1 MFITLIALCYS
12 TQIPRHQLD
21 TSFIKVLDDST
32 MREAIRKEKSSF
44 VFFHAD
50 HLRISDIAYLHYVR
64 VAKEF
69 KKNSTFFVVPATLG
83 SDVMRSYSIPSTPA
97 LVHFRLGT
105 KVGTHYGLF
114 SYDSVHKFVANWT
127 LPRMLTLTLKENI
140 TEEIFFSSLQSLYPD
155 TRLVIAIFG
164 DRSTKY
170 GRCMFDL
177 AEELGVFFPFVNI
190 NDEKST
196 KQLGLRNPSLVLIR
210 FEDAQRF
217 IYNGEPDV
225 DDMFIWTQ
233 HYSLPQF
240 RKLDLKDL
248 FSPDGVAL
256 KSAIAFYDS
265 NNYSQ
270 IDEVYLSI
278 GKYSNQQNWIKFYYA
293 DKNEYQS
300 LTNLF
305 KIEKFPSILYL
316 SANYVNLSYAVAD
329 VKDNATFTQFYE
341 ENLTLK
347 TIRTPQGMYGVLR
360 QVTEF
365 SFEKMAEEGPYFA
378 IFTSAFCTKCKPMKT
393 AAVDAAK
400 TIYRNKG
407 TVNWAFWDMTQA
419 TPSFQSKIDIG
430 VPSIWYFP
438 TANVTEGTSYAG
450 PPNYLSIVEWV
461 SGFAPDAFDLDAVM
475 KHELGDNGF
484 DEI

>member
-1 MFITLIALCYS
+1 MFVTFLALCYS
-12 TQIPRHQLD
+12 VQIPRHQLD
-21 TSFIKVLDDST
+21 TKFIKILDDST
-32 MREAIRKEKSSF
+32 MRDAIRKEKTSF

-50 HLRISDIAYLHYVR
+50 HLRVSDIAYLHYAR
-64 VAKEF
+64 VANEF
-69 KKNSTFFVVPATLG
+69 KKNSTFFVVPAALG
-83 SDVMRSYSIPSTPA
+83 SDVMRSYSIASTPA

-114 SYDSVHKFVANWT
+114 SYDSVRNFVVNWT
-127 LPRMLTLTLKENI
+127 KPRMLSLTFKENI
-140 TEEIFFSSLQSLYPD
+140 TEEVFFSSLQSLYPD
-155 TRLVIAIFG
+155 TRLIVAIFG

-190 NDEKST
+190 NDEKTT

-210 FEDAQRF
+210 FEDSQRF

-248 FSPDGVAL
+248 FSPDGVSL
-256 KSAIAFYDS
+256 RSAIAFYDS
-265 NNYSQ
+265 NNFTQ
-270 IDEVYLSI
+270 VDNVYLTI
-278 GKYSNQQNWIKFYYA
+278 GRYSTQQNWIKFHYA
-293 DKNEYQS
+293 DKNEYKS

-329 VKDNATFTQFYE
+329 ISDNETFTRFYE
-341 ENLTLK
+341 ENLTLS
-347 TIRTPQGMYGVLR
+347 TIKTPQGMYDVMR
-360 QVTEF
+360 HVTEF
-365 SFEKMAEEGPYFA
+365 SFEKMFDEGPFFA

-393 AAVDAAK
+393 ACVDAAK
-400 TIYRNKG
+400 TIYRNNGK
-407 TVNWAFWDMTQA
+407 VNWAFWDMTQA
-419 TPSFQSKIDIG
+419 TPSFQDKIEIG

-438 TANVTEGTSYAG
+438 NSNLTQGTTYAG

-461 SGFAPDAFDLDAVM
+461 SGFAPDAFDLDAIM
-475 KHELGDNGF
+475 KHELGEGGF